1 VVRREAYRRA
11 GGHVPDAVL
20 DDIALARALRRSG
33 ARGGIV
39 DGATLASCRMYD
51 GWTTLRDGYAKSLWA
66 AFGSPRGALGVLAW
80 LSVAYLVPAVAAL
93 RGSRAGLLGY
103 AAGVAGRAI
112 AARRTGGRAW
122 PDALAH
128 PVSVVAF
135 GWLLVRSLAGR
146 RRGTLRWKGRDAHA
160 RPLGG

>member
-1 VVRREAYRRA
+1 
-11 GGHVPDAVL
+11 VPDAVL

-39 DGATLASCRMYD
+39 DGTTLASCRMYE
-51 GWTTLRDGYAKSLWA
+51 GWATLQDGYGKSLWS
-66 AFGSPRGALGVLAW
+66 AFGSPRGALGVLTG
-80 LSVAYLVPAVAAL
+80 LGLTYVVPAVAAL

-128 PVSVVAF
+128 PVSVTTF
-135 GWLLVRSLAGR
+135 GWLVLRSLAGH
-146 RRGTLRWKGRDAHA
+146 RRGTLRWKGRDVHA
-160 RPLGG
+160 RSLGG